1 MLLHPSLISK
11 QIFVSSDI
19 SFPWH
24 LPKVF
29 ASHVAFVL
37 NSLGGKKDREECA
50 QEHTQYLARCA
61 FCKSVR
67 IWCFLNLVML
77 LYVESSIMRA
87 DYWVVSV

>member
-1 MLLHPSLISK
+1 LVTLEIILDLSRHPFVSCGNVSCNSLSLLFVMLLHPSLISK

-37 NSLGGKKDREECA
+37 NSLGGKKDREECV
-50 QEHTQYLARCA
+50 HKNTR
-61 FCKSVR
+61 
-67 IWCFLNLVML
+67 
-77 LYVESSIMRA
+77 SI
-87 DYWVVSV
+87 